1 MSKSE
6 LPSLS
11 KELDKFLVSEIVP
24 GEVTTEDGHF
34 YAVFSLSLK
43 EYANTPPLDLWAFHI
58 QPALE
63 MMAKGINE
71 YASKLA
77 VRTPALPP
85 ENVVTAAFISADG
98 KVPLRMMVMHRVPS
112 DSLPEE
118 HMLFTI
124 DALTQK
130 VD

>member
-34 YAVFSLSLK
+34 YAAFALSLK

-63 MMAKGINE
+63 MLAKAINE
-71 YASKLA
+71 YASKLC
-77 VRTPALPP
+77 VRTPGLPP
-85 ENVVTAAFISADG
+85 ENAVTAAFISSDG
-98 KVPLRMMVMHRVPS
+98 KVPIRLMVIRREPS
-112 DSLPEE
+112 ANFPDD

-124 DALTQK
+124 DILTQK
-130 VD
+130 AV